1 MTDHEIMS
9 LAGLKGSQCRPCLNK
24 IQNPHCSPCIEL
36 DVSGTEWTRAIPAC
50 TFFMKGVHFSVV
62 YNFGS
67 STSHH
72 FSAYLVDLDFS
83 VLTSVPSGLSVFGLQ
98 GRHGALPPTHPEW
111 HAGRDLTESWLE
123 SEDSR
128 CMMFAPGILLY
139 WFQITCPYLI
149 QIHCMSKYT

>member
-1 MTDHEIMS
+1 MS
-9 LAGLKGSQCRPCLNK
+9 LASLKGSQCRPCVNK
-24 IQNPHCSPCIEL
+24 IQNPHCSPCIVL

-62 YNFGS
+62 YNFCS

-72 FSAYLVDLDFS
+72 FSAYLVDLD
-83 VLTSVPSGLSVFGLQ
+83 GLGLQ
-98 GRHGALPPTHPEW
+98 CLDFGSFRSFGVWIARTPWGASSNTSRMACGERPE
-111 HAGRDLTESWLE
+111 RPESWLE